1 MDGNCLSFALA
12 DCKSSL
18 QNSSHNHYIL
28 NFSKID
34 QTQKRS
40 ATATFYRGTIMI
52 DKELLSI
59 LCCPETKQDLELADQ
74 QLIDKTNQLIK
85 KGVLKNRAGEQIREP
100 IDAGLIREDRK
111 YLYPV
116 REDIPILLIDE
127 SILIEDIES
136 KS

>member
-1 MDGNCLSFALA
+1 MV
-12 DCKSSL
+12 
-18 QNSSHNHYIL
+18 
-28 NFSKID
+28 
-34 QTQKRS
+34 
-40 ATATFYRGTIMI
+40 
-52 DKELLSI
+52 DKELLNI

-74 QLIDKTNQLIK
+74 GLINKINQLIK
-85 KGVLKNRAGEQIREP
+85 KGELKNRAGELIKDP

-127 SILIEDIES
+127 AINIEEIDT